1 MVSNKDNDPPYTLG
15 GSMVTLPNENHTKMK
30 YINIVKFCTEEEIV
44 HIVPVVRASEEN
56 GYKFLTLIRN
66 IDGENKSDNIYMS
79 KATAEQYELGQTL
92 SNEELKKF
100 SVCHTTNAKGEPRT
114 KLTVG
119 ASTWVAVK
127 DLV

>member
-1 MVSNKDNDPPYTLG
+1 MN
-15 GSMVTLPNENHTKMK
+15 
-30 YINIVKFCTEEEIV
+30 YINIVKFCTEEKIV
-44 HIVPVVRASEEN
+44 NIVPAVRANEN
-56 GYKFLTLIRN
+56 GYLFLTMVRI

-79 KATAEQYELGQTL
+79 KSTAEQFEEGQVL

-100 SVCHTTNAKGEPRT
+100 SVCHTTNANGEART

-127 DLV
+127 DLF

>member
-1 MVSNKDNDPPYTLG
+1 
-15 GSMVTLPNENHTKMK
+15 MVTLPNENHTKME

-44 HIVPVVRASEEN
+44 NIVPIVRASAEN

-66 IDGENKSDNIYMS
+66 INGENKGDNIYMS
-79 KATAEQYELGQTL
+79 KATAEQFELGQVL
-92 SNEELKKF
+92 SKQQIMNF
-100 SVCHTTNAKGEPRT
+100 SVVHTTNANGEPRT

-127 DLV
+127 DLF

>member
-1 MVSNKDNDPPYTLG
+1 MN
-15 GSMVTLPNENHTKMK
+15 
-30 YINIVKFCTEEEIV
+30 YINIVKFCAEEKIA
-44 HIVPVVRASEEN
+44 HIVPAVRANEN

-66 IDGENKSDNIYMS
+66 IDGENKSENIYMS
-79 KATAEQYELGQTL
+79 KATAEQYELGQVL
-92 SNEELKKF
+92 SNDELKKF
-100 SVCHTTNAKGEPRT
+100 SVIHTTNKAGEART

>member
-1 MVSNKDNDPPYTLG
+1 MESNKDNDPPYTLG
-15 GSMVTLPNENHTKMK
+15 GSTKALPNEKSYNMN
-30 YINIVKFCTEEEIV
+30 YINIVKFCTEEKIV
-44 HIVPVVRASEEN
+44 NIVPAVRANEN
-56 GYKFLTLIRN
+56 GYLFLTMVRI

-79 KATAEQYELGQTL
+79 KSTAEQFEEGQVL

-100 SVCHTTNAKGEPRT
+100 SVCHTTNNDGQPRR

-127 DLV
+127 DLF

>member
-1 MVSNKDNDPPYTLG
+1 MVGNKDNDPPYTLG
-15 GSMVTLPNENHTKMK
+15 GSMVALPNENHTKME

-44 HIVPVVRASEEN
+44 HIVPAVRANEN
-56 GYKFLTLIRN
+56 GYKFLTMVRI
-66 IDGENKSDNIYMS
+66 IDGANKSDNIYMA
-79 KATAEQYELGQTL
+79 KTTAKQYEVGQVL

-100 SVCHTTNAKGEPRT
+100 SVCHTTNNDGEPRT

-127 DLV
+127 DLF